1 VTITRKGQASRIATE
16 YVRIRNLKRKFASL
30 VALGYRN
37 LQGKII
43 DMQGFRLFLAFCYSP
58 KEDNNDSREV
68 DPSNFVDKILGSA
81 HNLSD
86 VLEALRKTGLL
97 NYKNYDILRSIIQ
110 EYASDDQELNEKL
123 TEYGEE
129 VAGYA
134 VVTKMEEH
142 MDSELQQRE
151 QSVADPKLFS
161 VLSLK
166 VGQNVTE
173 HTLQYVKEVWD
184 SLAQRLQIPH
194 SALLF
199 EEVADG
205 CIEITWKFPSHLTTF
220 IIRRAQENTNY
231 FREQRVLRV
240 TIADR
245 CIYEGEAPTPE
256 NINVEKKGPSWRKV
270 GVNHQWY
277 P

>member
-1 VTITRKGQASRIATE
+1 MTITRKGQASRIATE

-81 HNLSD
+81 QNLSD

-110 EYASDDQELNEKL
+110 EYANDDQELNEKL
-123 TEYGEE
+123 TEYEEE

-134 VVTKMEEH
+134 VVTKMVGY
-142 MDSELQQRE
+142 MDAELQQ
-151 QSVADPKLFS
+151 
-161 VLSLK
+161 LS
-166 VGQNVTE
+166 T
-173 HTLQYVKEVWD
+173 
-184 SLAQRLQIPH
+184 
-194 SALLF
+194 
-199 EEVADG
+199 
-205 CIEITWKFPSHLTTF
+205 
-220 IIRRAQENTNY
+220 
-231 FREQRVLRV
+231 
-240 TIADR
+240 
-245 CIYEGEAPTPE
+245 
-256 NINVEKKGPSWRKV
+256 
-270 GVNHQWY
+270 
-277 P
+277 